1 MKIERSNN
9 PKQAHRYGVKL
20 DGLPRSVRQ
29 FLIENRSLN
38 EWAGDMQFLEQ
49 IVRIELKNL
58 RLKNNTKRNKLYYD
72 WTTDSTVPMDEL
84 VDSYWL
90 VPAAFVLSC
99 PSIVFVVVQLYLS
112 INRGTDTLR
121 RGALPPSSDAAIGWI
136 GHLWQKRS
144 PWSRIRLAPY
154 CEQPP
159 LLSLVLTKMMYPHP
173 WKSLIELLARV
184 H

>member
-58 RLKNNTKRNKLYYD
+58 RLKNNTK
-72 WTTDSTVPMDEL
+72 M
-84 VDSYWL
+84 
-90 VPAAFVLSC
+90 
-99 PSIVFVVVQLYLS
+99 
-112 INRGTDTLR
+112 G
-121 RGALPPSSDAAIGWI
+121 
-136 GHLWQKRS
+136 
-144 PWSRIRLAPY
+144 
-154 CEQPP
+154 
-159 LLSLVLTKMMYPHP
+159 
-173 WKSLIELLARV
+173 
-184 H
+184 

>member
-84 VDSYWL
+84 VDSYDTIEWTCAISKKPIQAKFNNFSL
-90 VPAAFVLSC
+90 ENFVHPEYLDVLKAPMVDGRILKSSVEFRKHC
-99 PSIVFVVVQLYLS
+99 KKLLIDEQKEFMRVVKGGKSI
-112 INRGTDTLR
+112 
-121 RGALPPSSDAAIGWI
+121 
-136 GHLWQKRS
+136 
-144 PWSRIRLAPY
+144 
-154 CEQPP
+154 
-159 LLSLVLTKMMYPHP
+159 
-173 WKSLIELLARV
+173 
-184 H
+184 